1 MNLAQE
7 MRKIATEYHEVI
19 DGDFLTSVGE
29 SIKSSASSGK
39 FELDV
44 DVTNVNMSTLN
55 KLMSTLREHGFKVE
69 LDVLQS
75 CATIS
80 W

>member
-1 MNLAQE
+1 M
-7 MRKIATEYHEVI
+7 I

-44 DVTNVNMSTLN
+44 DVTNINMSTLN
-55 KLMSTLREHGFKVE
+55 KLMSTLSDNGFKVE
-69 LDVLQS
+69 LDVLQK
-75 CATIS
+75 CATVS